1 MLQLG
6 ATYKPAVK
14 EEEPIYQVQKYRLGT
29 NGLGQ
34 AIFFYWWGGIF
45 TSKESDVVSLGQ
57 IIMMDFFS
65 VFISLVKFFLNW
77 G

>member
-29 NGLGQ
+29 NGLG
-34 AIFFYWWGGIF
+34 
-45 TSKESDVVSLGQ
+45 
-57 IIMMDFFS
+57 
-65 VFISLVKFFLNW
+65 
-77 G
+77 